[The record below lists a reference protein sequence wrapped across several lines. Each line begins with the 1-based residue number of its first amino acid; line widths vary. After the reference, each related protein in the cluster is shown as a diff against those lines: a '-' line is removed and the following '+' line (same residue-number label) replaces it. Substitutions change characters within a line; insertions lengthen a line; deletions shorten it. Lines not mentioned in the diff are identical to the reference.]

1 MENIVFSFSAVFPVF
16 AVVALGYILS
26 RFHFFKQDFL
36 DTANK
41 FCYKIGFPVLLFYS
55 IYSNRADLAQY
66 KDLLFFCF
74 TALAALVLV
83 SLIIVPLLVKENPRR
98 GAVIQGLFRGDFII
112 YGYPIALNLFG
123 SGGASATIVTAVV
136 GIPVY
141 NILAVIIMLI
151 FAPKES
157 NRPNILS
164 LLKSMVTNPPLVASI
179 LALIF
184 VWLNLPMP
192 DLLDKTIGDFSKMV
206 TPLALLSLGGGLSFK
221 SSRSNLRFLTP
232 TLTFRLVVLPAVVT
246 TLAALMGF
254 RGANLGAIA
263 LMFSVPNAA
272 VGYIMAEEMHSDG
285 ELSAQLIVFSC
296 AFGVITLFI
305 LFFILRSLG
314 LL

>member
-55 IYSNRADLAQY
+55 IYTNRADLAQY
-66 KDLLFFCF
+66 KDMLFFCF
-74 TALAALVLV
+74 ATLAVLMLLALIV
-83 SLIIVPLLVKENPRR
+83 VPLLVKENPRR
-98 GAVIQGLFRGDFII
+98 GAIIQSLFRGDFII

-123 SGGASATIVTAVV
+123 DGGAAATIVTAVV

-141 NILAVIIMLI
+141 NILAVIVMLI
-151 FAPKES
+151 FAPKDS
-157 NRPNILS
+157 SRPGVVS

-179 LALIF
+179 LALLF
-184 VWLNLPMP
+184 VWLDIPIP
-192 DLLDKTIGDFSKMV
+192 QLLDKTIGDFSKMV

-221 SSRSNLRFLTP
+221 SSRTNLKYLAP
-232 TLTFRLVVLPAVVT
+232 SLTFRLVALPAIVT
-246 TLAALMGF
+246 TLAALLGF
-254 RGANLGAIA
+254 RGATLGAIA

-296 AFGVITLFI
+296 AFGCITLFL
-305 LFFILRSLG
+305 LFFALRSIG
-314 LL
+314 LI